1 MGRKTDGDLAKR
13 FRTRGLMVTAEEQSA
28 VQMVN
33 FKDDERFWGV
43 MRDLNAASAKE
54 HRSLI
59 AAAEAKLKGYESAV
73 ADPSEQKAFSAFSGE
88 QMTTSR
94 AGRIRQAQTS
104 ST

>member
-73 ADPSEQKAFSAFSGE
+73 ADPSEKLETVKSLQRLQRVENK
-88 QMTTSR
+88 
-94 AGRIRQAQTS
+94 
-104 ST
+104 